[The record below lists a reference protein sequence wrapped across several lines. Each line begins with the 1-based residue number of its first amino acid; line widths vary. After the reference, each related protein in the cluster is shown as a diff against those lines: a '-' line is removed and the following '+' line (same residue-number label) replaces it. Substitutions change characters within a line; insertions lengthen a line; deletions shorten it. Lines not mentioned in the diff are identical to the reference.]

1 MTGYPQ
7 DPTSSSSSPAEPDE
21 PLVVLEFSSFED
33 FLNSCA
39 SRISQS
45 GLFLEVEPR
54 ERVGSPL
61 RFELRIRD
69 GFRLLRG
76 EGQVIRVHDPLP
88 PTGDVAG
95 VTVRFTSLDEASQK
109 LLPVVLDHYHQRG
122 VPWLDMEVESPGVE
136 VEVAEQET
144 AREVATAVTLEDL
157 WEEFEVVADRPL
169 ETPADE
175 SSGVVESEPRLL
187 EADQFVT
194 DTNSKETGDELEM
207 APESVDGSE
216 PGVETLE
223 TIEGEDS
230 ETEIAEAAVEA
241 AELEQEIAE
250 TVEDEAEHVEE
261 VIETVVQGTVLEEDP
276 LDLAGVLPTA
286 PGASISSSED
296 FELLPE
302 EGAELEEAPPK
313 PWWQRRE
320 LWLFLLM
327 AFLGILVGVVVY
339 LKVMDGYEWPWSS
352 SSDRGQTTPAEVLV
366 TDGKE
371 VPDGREIIAV
381 YDFEDPTQVEVR
393 LGDAEGEDTTSES
406 LTPSQSS
413 RREPTPRARPKQ
425 AGTQNQKQAS
435 KQRKTPARP
444 PADLVLTGVDRIT
457 WQESQDQ
464 TVLTLWGDGPFDTD
478 QLVVFR
484 LDTGTPRQVVK
495 ILGISRPFSDRNLAV
510 GTSHVSAIRTGLHTG
525 AVGQELH
532 VVADLEDPAV
542 RMRRVEPEGSQ
553 LHVYFSKL

>member
-33 FLNSCA
+33 FLNSSA

-54 ERVGSPL
+54 ERVSSPL

-76 EGQVIRVHDPLP
+76 EGEVIRVHDPLP
-88 PTGDVAG
+88 TTDDVAG
-95 VTVRFTSLDEASQK
+95 VTVRFTSLDEASQR

-122 VPWLDMEVESPGVE
+122 VPLLDMEVESPGVE
-136 VEVAEQET
+136 VEVTGQET
-144 AREVATAVTLEDL
+144 AQEVVTEVTLDDL
-157 WEEFEVVADRPL
+157 WEEFEVVADRPQ

-175 SSGVVESEPRLL
+175 TSGVVESEPRLI
-187 EADQFVT
+187 EAEQFVT
-194 DTNSKETGDELEM
+194 DTKSKESGDELEVGL
-207 APESVDGSE
+207 ESVAWPE
-216 PGVETLE
+216 PAVETLE
-223 TIEGEDS
+223 TIDGEDS
-230 ETEIAEAAVEA
+230 ETEVADTAVEA
-241 AELEQEIAE
+241 AELELEIAE
-250 TVEDEAEHVEE
+250 AVEDEAEQVAE
-261 VIETVVQGTVLEEDP
+261 VVDAVVQGAVSEEEP

-296 FELLPE
+296 FELLPD
-302 EGAELEEAPPK
+302 EGAELEEAQPK

-327 AFLGILVGVVVY
+327 AFLGILVGIVVY
-339 LKVMDGYEWPWSS
+339 LKYMDGYEWPWSS
-352 SSDRGQTTPAEVLV
+352 SSDRGESTPAEILG
-366 TDGKE
+366 TEGKE
-371 VPDGREIIAV
+371 VADGREIIAV
-381 YDFEDPTQVEVR
+381 YDFEDPTKVEAR

-406 LTPSQSS
+406 LTSSQSR
-413 RREPTPRARPKQ
+413 RREPTPQARPKQ
-425 AGTQNQKQAS
+425 AATQSQRQANR
-435 KQRKTPARP
+435 QRKTPARP

-495 ILGISRPFSDRNLAV
+495 ILGISRPFSDRTLAV

-525 AVGQELH
+525 DVGQELH
-532 VVADLEDPAV
+532 VVADLEDPSV

>member
-7 DPTSSSSSPAEPDE
+7 DPTSSSSSPVEPDE

-39 SRISQS
+39 SRISPS

-54 ERVGSPL
+54 ERVSSPL

-76 EGQVIRVHDPLP
+76 EGKVTRVHDPLP
-88 PTGDVAG
+88 TTGDVAG

-122 VPWLDMEVESPGVE
+122 VPLLDMEVESPGVE
-136 VEVAEQET
+136 VEVTEQET
-144 AREVATAVTLEDL
+144 ARDVAAEVTLDDL
-157 WEEFEVVADRPL
+157 WEEFEVVAERPL

-175 SSGVVESEPRLL
+175 SSGVGESEPRLI
-187 EADQFVT
+187 EAEQFVT
-194 DTNSKETGDELEM
+194 DTNSQETGDELEV
-207 APESVDGSE
+207 ALESVDRSE

-230 ETEIAEAAVEA
+230 KTEIAEAA
-241 AELEQEIAE
+241 ELEPEIAE
-250 TVEDEAEHVEE
+250 AVEDEAEHVEE
-261 VIETVVQGTVLEEDP
+261 VIEAVVQETVLEEDP

-296 FELLPE
+296 FEFLPDD
-302 EGAELEEAPPK
+302 GAELEEAQPK

-327 AFLGILVGVVVY
+327 AFLGILVGIVVY
-339 LKVMDGYEWPWSS
+339 LKYMDGYEWPWSS
-352 SSDRGQTTPAEVLV
+352 SSDRGQTTPAEVVV

-371 VPDGREIIAV
+371 VPDGRDIIAV
-381 YDFEDPTQVEVR
+381 YDFEDPTQVEAR
-393 LGDAEGEDTTSES
+393 LGDAEGEDITSES

-413 RREPTPRARPKQ
+413 RGEPTPRARPKQ
-425 AGTQNQKQAS
+425 AGKQNQKQAGT
-435 KQRKTPARP
+435 QRKTPARP

-525 AVGQELH
+525 DVGQELH

-542 RMRRVEPEGSQ
+542 RMRRVESEGSQ
-553 LHVYFSKL
+553 LHVYFSRL

>member
-7 DPTSSSSSPAEPDE
+7 DPPSSSSSPAEPDE

-33 FLNSCA
+33 FLNSSA
-39 SRISQS
+39 SRISAS
-45 GLFLEVEPR
+45 GVFLEVEPR
-54 ERVGSPL
+54 ERVSSPL

-76 EGQVIRVHDPLP
+76 EGEVIRVHDPLP
-88 PTGDVAG
+88 TTGEVAG

-109 LLPVVLDHYHQRG
+109 LLPVVLDHYHLRG
-122 VPWLDMEVESPGVE
+122 LPLLDMEVESPGVE
-136 VEVAEQET
+136 IEVTEQET
-144 AREVATAVTLEDL
+144 AQEGVTEVTLDDL
-157 WEEFEVVADRPL
+157 WEEFEVVADRQE
-169 ETPADE
+169 ETPVDE
-175 SSGVVESEPRLL
+175 SSGVVESETRLI
-187 EADQFVT
+187 EAEQFVT
-194 DTNSKETGDELEM
+194 DTDSNETGDELQE
-207 APESVDGSE
+207 APESVDEAESV
-216 PGVETLE
+216 VETSGV
-223 TIEGEDS
+223 IDGEDS
-230 ETEIAEAAVEA
+230 EIEIADAAAEAAEPGQEFAEA
-241 AELEQEIAE
+241 
-250 TVEDEAEHVEE
+250 VEDEAEHVEE
-261 VIETVVQGTVLEEDP
+261 AIEEVAAAEVLEEEA

-286 PGASISSSED
+286 PGASIASSQD
-296 FELLPE
+296 FELLPD
-302 EGAELEEAPPK
+302 EGAELEEAQPN

-327 AFLGILVGVVVY
+327 AFLGIVVGIVVY
-339 LKVMDGYEWPWSS
+339 LKYMDGYEWPWSS
-352 SSDRGQTTPAEVLV
+352 SSKRQQTTPAEVLA
-366 TDGKE
+366 TDGKK

-381 YDFEDPTQVEVR
+381 YDFEDPTKVEVR
-393 LGDAEGEDTTSES
+393 LGDAEGEETTFES
-406 LTPSQSS
+406 LTPRQSS
-413 RREPTPRARPKQ
+413 RKEPPPRARPKQ

-435 KQRKTPARP
+435 KKKTPARQ

-495 ILGISRPFSDRNLAV
+495 ILGVSRPFSESALVV

-525 AVGQELH
+525 DVGQELH
-532 VVADLEDPAV
+532 IVADLEDPAV
-542 RMRRVEPEGSQ
+542 RMRRVEPAGSQ

>member
-7 DPTSSSSSPAEPDE
+7 DPTSSSSSPVEPDE

-39 SRISQS
+39 SRISPS

-54 ERVGSPL
+54 ERVSSPL

-76 EGQVIRVHDPLP
+76 EGKVTRVHDPLP
-88 PTGDVAG
+88 TTGDVAG

-122 VPWLDMEVESPGVE
+122 VPLLDMEVESPGVE
-136 VEVAEQET
+136 VEVTEQET
-144 AREVATAVTLEDL
+144 ARDVAAEVTLDDL
-157 WEEFEVVADRPL
+157 WEEFEVVAERPL

-175 SSGVVESEPRLL
+175 SSGVGESEPRLI
-187 EADQFVT
+187 EAEQFVT
-194 DTNSKETGDELEM
+194 DTNSQETGDELEV
-207 APESVDGSE
+207 ALESVDRSE

-230 ETEIAEAAVEA
+230 KTEIAEAA
-241 AELEQEIAE
+241 ELEPEIAE
-250 TVEDEAEHVEE
+250 AVEDEAEHVEE
-261 VIETVVQGTVLEEDP
+261 VIEAVVQETVLEEDP

-296 FELLPE
+296 FELLPDD
-302 EGAELEEAPPK
+302 GAELEEAQPK

-327 AFLGILVGVVVY
+327 AFLGILVGIVVY
-339 LKVMDGYEWPWSS
+339 LKYMDGYEWPWSS
-352 SSDRGQTTPAEVLV
+352 SSDRGQTTPAEVVV

-371 VPDGREIIAV
+371 VPDGRDIIAV
-381 YDFEDPTQVEVR
+381 YDFEDPTQVEAR

-413 RREPTPRARPKQ
+413 RGEPTPRARPKQ
-425 AGTQNQKQAS
+425 AGKQNQKQAGT
-435 KQRKTPARP
+435 QRKTPARP

-525 AVGQELH
+525 DVGQELH

-542 RMRRVEPEGSQ
+542 RMRRVESEGSQ
-553 LHVYFSKL
+553 LHVYFSRL